1 MSLTKGDHVIIK
13 RDGLILT
20 PDAGEAYHEFE
31 VMEGPVITAYHLDG
45 TPLEADYAWVEG
57 DKLLQVYVAKL
68 KVIK

>member
-31 VMEGPVITAYHLDG
+31 VIANPVATSFHADG
-45 TPLEADYAWVEG
+45 SPLEVDYVWKEG
-57 DKLLQVYVAKL
+57 DEISQGYSVEL
-68 KVIK
+68 KVIR